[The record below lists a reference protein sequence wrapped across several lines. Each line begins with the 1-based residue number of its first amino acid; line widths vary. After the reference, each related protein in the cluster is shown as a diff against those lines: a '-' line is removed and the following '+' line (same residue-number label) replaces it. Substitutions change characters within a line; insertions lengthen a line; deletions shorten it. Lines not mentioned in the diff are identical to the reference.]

1 MREEENESRE
11 IDFMREKTGSV
22 GKRRREGEM
31 LRRRER
37 KREDKG

>member
-1 MREEENESRE
+1 MREENESRE
-11 IDFMREKTGSV
+11 INFMREKTGSV
-22 GKRRREGEM
+22 AKRRREGEM